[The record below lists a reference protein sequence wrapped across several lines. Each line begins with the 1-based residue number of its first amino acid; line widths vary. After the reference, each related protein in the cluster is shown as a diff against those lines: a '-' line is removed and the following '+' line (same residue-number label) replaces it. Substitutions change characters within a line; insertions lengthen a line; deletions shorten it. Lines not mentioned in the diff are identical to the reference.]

1 MLMTILVFLIILSV
15 LVLIH
20 ELGHFFVAKKL
31 GVKVEEFGFGFPPR
45 ALSFKKGETIYSIN
59 WLPIGGFVKLYGED
73 EAGGGQFK
81 VQSFDKAQDKSSK
94 FKVDDR
100 QRAFFSRSVWQRAY
114 IVVAGVIMNA
124 ILASIIFYIFL
135 FISGFK
141 TELPLI
147 SPHNFFGVNQ
157 KNVSDVV
164 ISGIAKD
171 SPAEKAGLKAETK
184 IISINRQKI
193 STSNEFIEIVNKNK
207 GKEIVVEWRDLRT
220 EIIHKTHV
228 IPRLAPPKDQ
238 GALGVALFS
247 ISTAVLDYETPIQK
261 IFSGVTH
268 PINLMSYNFDVMGKL
283 IKISF
288 EKKTTEPISQ
298 GIAGPIGIASV
309 TGSIL
314 EIQNL
319 KEKILALLNLTGIL
333 SISLAFFN
341 ILPIPALDGGR
352 LFFILI
358 EGFTGRKVNQK
369 IESFA
374 HSIGMVLLLGL
385 MALITFKDIQKLLF
399 GFFSLSP

>member
-1 MLMTILVFLIILSV
+1 MTILVFLIILSV

>member
-1 MLMTILVFLIILSV
+1 
-15 LVLIH
+15 
-20 ELGHFFVAKKL
+20 
-31 GVKVEEFGFGFPPR
+31 
-45 ALSFKKGETIYSIN
+45 
-59 WLPIGGFVKLYGED
+59 
-73 EAGGGQFK
+73 
-81 VQSFDKAQDKSSK
+81 
-94 FKVDDR
+94 
-100 QRAFFSRSVWQRAY
+100 
-114 IVVAGVIMNA
+114 MNA